1 MGRLDGKIAL
11 ITGAARGQ
19 GECEARLFAA
29 EGAKVLLTDV
39 LDEGAAVAES
49 IGAAAAY
56 AHLDVTSAADWQSAV
71 ALCSERF
78 GTPNVLVNNAG
89 IMLPGTLLEC
99 DEATFRKTLDI
110 NLTGAFLGIQTVA
123 KAMIDGG
130 GGGSIVNISSV
141 AALVARPG
149 YTAYGTSKWG
159 LRGLTK
165 YAAME
170 LGHHGIRVNSIHPG
184 AVATPMTLPD
194 LSPAA
199 VAERNSLLAHLPIP
213 RWAQPEEI
221 ARLALFLASEESSF
235 STGSEFVADGGRS
248 AGSA

>member
-1 MGRLDGKIAL
+1 
-11 ITGAARGQ
+11 
-19 GECEARLFAA
+19 
-29 EGAKVLLTDV
+29 
-39 LDEGAAVAES
+39 
-49 IGAAAAY
+49 
-56 AHLDVTSAADWQSAV
+56 
-71 ALCSERF
+71 
-78 GTPNVLVNNAG
+78 
-89 IMLPGTLLEC
+89 MLPGTLLEC

-123 KAMIDGG
+123 RAMIDGG

-199 VAERNSLLAHLPIP
+199 VSERNSLLAHLPIP

-221 ARLALFLASEESSF
+221 ANLALFLASDESSF

>member
-1 MGRLDGKIAL
+1 MGRLDGKIAI

-29 EGAKVLLTDV
+29 EGAQVLLTDV
-39 LDEGAAVAES
+39 VADGEAVATS
-49 IGAAAAY
+49 IGNAAAY
-56 AHLDVTSAADWQSAV
+56 THLDVTSATDWQKAV
-71 ALCSERF
+71 DLCVERF
-78 GTPNVLVNNAG
+78 GAPSVLLNNAG
-89 IMLPGTLLEC
+89 IMLPGTLLET
-99 DEATFRKTLDI
+99 DEAMFRKIIDV
-110 NLTGAFLGIQTVA
+110 NLTGAFLGIQKVA
-123 KAMIDGG
+123 RAMIDGG
-130 GGGSIVNISSV
+130 GGSIINISSV

-170 LGHHGIRVNSIHPG
+170 LGQFGIRVNSIHPG
-184 AVATPMTLPD
+184 AVATYMTLPD
-194 LSPAA
+194 LAPAA
-199 VAERNSLLAHLPIP
+199 VAERNSMLAHLPIP
-213 RWAQPEEI
+213 RWAQPDEI
-221 ARLALFLASEESSF
+221 AQLALFLASDESSY

>member
-1 MGRLDGKIAL
+1 MGRLEGKIAI

-29 EGAKVLLTDV
+29 EGARGLLTDV
-39 LDEGAAVAES
+39 LDEGAAVADS

-56 AHLDVTSAADWQSAV
+56 TRLDVTSAGDWQQAV
-71 ALCSERF
+71 DLCSERF

-110 NLTGAFLGIQTVA
+110 NLTGAFLGIKTVA
-123 KAMIDGG
+123 RAMTDG
-130 GGGSIVNISSV
+130 GGGSIINISSV

-213 RWAQPEEI
+213 RWAQPDEI
-221 ARLALFLASEESSF
+221 AKLALFLASDESSF
-235 STGSEFVADGGRS
+235 STGSEFVAD
-248 AGSA
+248 

>member
-29 EGAKVLLTDV
+29 EGAKVVLTDV
-39 LDEGAAVAES
+39 LDDGQAVAES

-56 AHLDVTSAADWQSAV
+56 AHLDVTSAEQWQAAV
-71 ALCSERF
+71 ELCTARF
-78 GTPNVLVNNAG
+78 GRPNVLVNNAG
-89 IMLPGTLLEC
+89 IMQPGTLLEC
-99 DEATFRKTLDI
+99 DEATFRKTIDV
-110 NLTGAFLGIQTVA
+110 NLTGPFLGIKA
-123 KAMIDGG
+123 IAPAMIDGG
-130 GGGSIVNISSV
+130 GGSIINVSSV
-141 AALVARPG
+141 AALIARPG

-199 VAERNSLLAHLPIP
+199 VAERNSVLSHLPIP

-221 ARLALFLASEESSF
+221 ARLALFLASDESSF
-235 STGSEFVADGGRS
+235 STGSEFIADGGRS

>member
-29 EGAKVLLTDV
+29 EGAQVLLTDV
-39 LDEGAAVAES
+39 LDEGEKVAAS
-49 IGAAAAY
+49 IGEVAAY
-56 AHLDVTSAADWQSAV
+56 AHLDVTSAEQWRAAV
-71 ALCSERF
+71 EMCTTRF
-78 GTPNVLVNNAG
+78 GRPNVLVNNAG
-89 IMLPGTLLEC
+89 IMVPGTLLEC

-110 NLTGAFLGIQTVA
+110 NLTGAFLGIKSVA
-123 KAMIDGG
+123 PAMIDS

-149 YTAYGTSKWG
+149 FTAYGTSKWG

-194 LSPAA
+194 LSPEA
-199 VAERNSLLAHLPIP
+199 VAERNSVLAHLPIP

-221 ARLALFLASEESSF
+221 ARLALFLASDESSF

>member
-29 EGAKVLLTDV
+29 EGAQVLLTDV
-39 LDEGAAVAES
+39 LDEGTTVAAS
-49 IGAAAAY
+49 IGEAADY
-56 AHLDVTSAADWQSAV
+56 THLDVTSAEQWRRAV
-71 ALCSERF
+71 ERCVARF
-78 GTPNVLVNNAG
+78 GRPNVLINNAG
-89 IMLPGTLLEC
+89 IMVPGTLLEC

-110 NLTGAFLGIQTVA
+110 NLTGAFLGIKAVA
-123 KAMIDGG
+123 PSMIDG

-194 LSPAA
+194 LSPEA
-199 VAERNSLLAHLPIP
+199 VAERNAVLAHLPIP
-213 RWAQPEEI
+213 RWAQPDEI
-221 ARLALFLASEESSF
+221 ARLALFLASDESSF

>member
-1 MGRLDGKIAL
+1 MGRLEGKIAL

-29 EGAKVLLTDV
+29 EGARVLLTDV
-39 LDEGAAVAES
+39 LDEGEAVAAS
-49 IGAAAAY
+49 IGDTAAFIR
-56 AHLDVTSAADWQSAV
+56 LDVTSEAEWGTAV
-71 ALCSERF
+71 ERCRQRF
-78 GTPNVLVNNAG
+78 GLPNVLVNNAG
-89 IMLPGTLLEC
+89 IMVPGTILEC

-110 NLTGAFLGIQTVA
+110 NLIGPFLGIKAVA
-123 KAMIDGG
+123 PLMIEA

-141 AALVARPG
+141 AALFARPG
-149 YTAYGTSKWG
+149 FTAYGTSKWG

-170 LGHHGIRVNSIHPG
+170 LGHQGIRVNSIHPG
-184 AVATPMTLPD
+184 AIATPMTLPD
-194 LSPAA
+194 LSPEA
-199 VAERNSLLAHLPIP
+199 VAERNSMLSHLPIP
-213 RWAQPEEI
+213 RWALPDEI
-221 ARLALFLASEESSF
+221 ARLALFLASDESSF

>member
-1 MGRLDGKIAL
+1 MGRLEGKIAI

-19 GECEARLFAA
+19 GECEARLFVA
-29 EGAKVLLTDV
+29 EGARVLLTDV
-39 LDEGAAVAES
+39 LDEGEAVAAS

-56 AHLDVTSAADWQSAV
+56 THHDITSATDWQHAV
-71 ALCSERF
+71 DLCIERF
-78 GTPNVLVNNAG
+78 GAPNVLVNNAG
-89 IMLPGTLLEC
+89 ILVPGTLLDT
-99 DEATFRKTLDI
+99 DEATFRRVIDV
-110 NLTGAFLGIQTVA
+110 NLTGAFLGIQKVA
-123 KAMIDGG
+123 RAMIDG

-149 YTAYGTSKWG
+149 YTAYGTSKWA

-184 AVATPMTLPD
+184 AVATSMTLPD

-199 VAERNSLLAHLPIP
+199 VAERNSILAHLPIP
-213 RWAQPEEI
+213 RWAQPDEI
-221 ARLALFLASEESSF
+221 AQLALFLASDESSF

-248 AGSA
+248 AGAA

>member
-1 MGRLDGKIAL
+1 VGRLDGKIAL

-29 EGAKVLLTDV
+29 EGAKVVLTDV
-39 LDEGAAVAES
+39 LDDGQAVAES

-56 AHLDVTSAADWQSAV
+56 VHLDVTSAEQWQHAIES
-71 ALCSERF
+71 CTSRF
-78 GTPNVLVNNAG
+78 GRPNVLVNNAG
-89 IMLPGTLLEC
+89 IMQPGTLLEC
-99 DEATFRKTLDI
+99 DESTFRKTMDI
-110 NLTGAFLGIQTVA
+110 NLIGPFLGIKATA
-123 KAMIDGG
+123 PAMIEG
-130 GGGSIVNISSV
+130 GGGSIINISSV
-141 AALVARPG
+141 AALIARPG

-194 LSPAA
+194 LSPDA
-199 VAERNSLLAHLPIP
+199 VAERNSVLSHLPIP

-221 ARLALFLASEESSF
+221 ARLALFLASDESSF
-235 STGSEFVADGGRS
+235 STGSEFIADGGRS

>member
-1 MGRLDGKIAL
+1 MGRLDGKIAI

-29 EGAKVLLTDV
+29 EGARVLLTDV
-39 LDEGAAVAES
+39 LDDGAAVAES
-49 IGAAAAY
+49 IGDAAAY
-56 AHLDVTSAADWQSAV
+56 TRLDVTSADDWQAAV
-71 ALCSERF
+71 DLCLERF
-78 GTPNVLVNNAG
+78 GAPNVLVNNAG
-89 IMLPGTLLEC
+89 IMVPGTLLDS
-99 DEATFRKTLDI
+99 DEAMFRKTIDV
-110 NLTGAFLGIQTVA
+110 NLTGPFLGIKTVA
-123 KAMIDGG
+123 RAMIDGG
-130 GGGSIVNISSV
+130 GGSIINVSSV

-170 LGHHGIRVNSIHPG
+170 LGHHGIRVNSVHPG

-194 LSPAA
+194 LSPSA
-199 VAERNSLLAHLPIP
+199 VAERNTMLAHLPIP
-213 RWAQPEEI
+213 RWAQPDEI
-221 ARLALFLASEESSF
+221 AQLVLFLASDESSY

>member
-1 MGRLDGKIAL
+1 MGRLDGKIAI

-29 EGAKVLLTDV
+29 EGAQVLLTDV
-39 LDEGAAVAES
+39 VADGEAVAAS
-49 IGAAAAY
+49 IGNAAAY
-56 AHLDVTSAADWQSAV
+56 THLDVTSATDWQKAV
-71 ALCSERF
+71 DLCVERF
-78 GTPNVLVNNAG
+78 GAPSVLLNNAG
-89 IMLPGTLLEC
+89 IMLPGTLLET
-99 DEATFRKTLDI
+99 DEAMFRKIIDV
-110 NLTGAFLGIQTVA
+110 NLTGAFLGIQKVA
-123 KAMIDGG
+123 RAMIDGG
-130 GGGSIVNISSV
+130 GGSIINISSV

-170 LGHHGIRVNSIHPG
+170 LGQFGIRVNSIHPG
-184 AVATPMTLPD
+184 AVATYMTLPD
-194 LSPAA
+194 LAPAA
-199 VAERNSLLAHLPIP
+199 VAERNSMLAHLPIP
-213 RWAQPEEI
+213 RWAQPDEI
-221 ARLALFLASEESSF
+221 AQLALFLASDESSY